1 MKEGTYLTRGLLGL
15 LRTVMYIIAP
25 SQGLAHFRYLI
36 NVSSCL
42 SVNVSSPEGAM
53 RIGKKNTIKSILN
66 MLLLDANSVECG
78 K

>member
-1 MKEGTYLTRGLLGL
+1 
-15 LRTVMYIIAP
+15 MYIIVP
-25 SQGLAHFRYLI
+25 SQGLAHFRCLI

-66 MLLLDANSVECG
+66 MLLLDANSIERG